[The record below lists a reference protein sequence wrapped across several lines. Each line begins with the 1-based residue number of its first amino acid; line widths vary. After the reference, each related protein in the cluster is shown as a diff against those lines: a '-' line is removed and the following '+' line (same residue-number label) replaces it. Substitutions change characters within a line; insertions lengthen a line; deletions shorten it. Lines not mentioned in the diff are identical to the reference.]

1 MIPNILSYLKRFEN
15 FSRMLDILKLMAK
28 TYRQRIGTMGEDIA
42 LNWLNEKG
50 YELVQRNFRFKNDEI
65 DLIMLKDDVLFFV
78 EVKTRRNDNYG
89 LAEYA
94 MTPKKLNALFR
105 CIDHYLYTQDKLDME
120 WQLDLIVVEKFQKD
134 KAPKIFHFENL
145 GLYDD

>member
-89 LAEYA
+89 
-94 MTPKKLNALFR
+94 
-105 CIDHYLYTQDKLDME
+105 
-120 WQLDLIVVEKFQKD
+120 
-134 KAPKIFHFENL
+134 
-145 GLYDD
+145 

>member
-1 MIPNILSYLKRFEN
+1 
-15 FSRMLDILKLMAK
+15 MLDILIKMTK
-28 TYRQRIGTMGEDIA
+28 TYRQRIGALGEDVA
-42 LNWLNEKG
+42 LNWLNGKG

-105 CIDHYLYTQDKLDME
+105 CINHYLNTQDKLDVE
-120 WQLDLIVVEKFQKD
+120 WQLDLIVVEKFHKD
-134 KAPKIFHFENL
+134 KAPEIIHFENL
-145 GLYDD
+145 GQYDE

>member
-1 MIPNILSYLKRFEN
+1 MIPSILSYLKRFEN
-15 FSRMLDILKLMAK
+15 FSRMLDILYKMTK
-28 TYRQRIGTMGEDIA
+28 TYRQRIGAIGEDIA

-94 MTPKKLNALFR
+94 MTPKKLTALFR
-105 CIDHYLYTQDKLDME
+105 CIDHYLYTQDKLEIE
-120 WQLDLIVVEKFQKD
+120 WQLDLIVVEKLQKD

>member
-1 MIPNILSYLKRFEN
+1 MSL
-15 FSRMLDILKLMAK
+15 FS
-28 TYRQRIGTMGEDIA
+28 GTSG
-42 LNWLNEKG
+42 
-50 YELVQRNFRFKNDEI
+50 FKNDEI

-94 MTPKKLNALFR
+94 MTPKKLTALFR
-105 CIDHYLYTQDKLDME
+105 CIDHYLYTQDKLEIE